1 MMLFKVYSNIIK
13 VNAEIIVES
22 INSVDLDEAAHNE
35 PPHLHLPSLP
45 LVFEF
50 PV

>member
-1 MMLFKVYSNIIK
+1 MSFKVYGNIIK
-13 VNAEIIVES
+13 VNAAIIVES
-22 INSVDLDEAAHNE
+22 ANSLDPDEAAHNE

-45 LVFEF
+45 LIFEF